1 MRKTNTLFALTL
13 FISTFF
19 FSCSKED
26 SMTQKLS
33 RSWRIERFT
42 QNGVDKTSEWN
53 TAWVNYQ
60 ISFTKDNAFTETA
73 TIAGFPVGRSG
84 TWAFVNE
91 FNNLQRI
98 YNDNG
103 ESQLFKLESLSNS
116 KLVVSQSGTNQDEW
130 TLKSL

>member
-26 SMTQKLS
+26 SMTKKLS
-33 RSWRIERFT
+33 RTWRIERFT

-60 ISFTKDNAFTETA
+60 ISFTEDNAFTETA

-98 YNDNG
+98 YNDNS